1 MKGKLNKFHVY
12 KEKFNS
18 YFKMHYSIFL
28 HIVDFLSSGEGRR
41 SGRKRFRIG
50 QLIAG
55 TGSQIALSGNFRKL
69 DRSPST
75 LDNLDCLGM
84 LETVF
89 VAFQSPFQLE
99 LLPSPSFKN
108 LL

>member
-1 MKGKLNKFHVY
+1 MKGKLYKFHVY
-12 KEKFNS
+12 KEKLNS

-28 HIVDFLSSGEGRR
+28 YTVDFLSSGEGRR
-41 SGRKRFRIG
+41 YGRKRFLTG

-75 LDNLDCLGM
+75 LGNLDCLGM

-99 LLPSPSFKN
+99 LLSSPSFKN